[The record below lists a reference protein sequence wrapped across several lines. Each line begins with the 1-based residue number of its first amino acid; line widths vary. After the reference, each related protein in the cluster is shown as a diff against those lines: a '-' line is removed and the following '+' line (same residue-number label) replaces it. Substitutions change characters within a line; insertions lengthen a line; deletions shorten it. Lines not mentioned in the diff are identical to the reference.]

1 MMIVISWLYRDGA
14 RARIVMDEL
23 KAAGLPEADIGII
36 ASTSSMHA
44 ENAVV
49 EKSGEVIDRD
59 RNAGLG
65 AALGGAV
72 GLIAGLGVFVLP
84 GLGTVMAAGWL
95 VSALA
100 GAVAGGA
107 AGGVVGAMIE
117 AGISDIDAARLV
129 EGVRRGGTLLTIRV
143 MGKDRD
149 FYQDILTNA
158 FDRSGLAQPG
168 ALAKPA

>member
-1 MMIVISWLYRDGA
+1 MMIVMSRLYKDGA
-14 RARIVMDEL
+14 RVRVVVDEL
-23 KAAGLPEADIGII
+23 KAAGLPEGDIGII
-36 ASTSSMHA
+36 APSNSMRREHA
-44 ENAVV
+44 DVENA
-49 EKSGEVIDRD
+49 
-59 RNAGLG
+59 AGFG

-95 VSALA
+95 VGALA

-117 AGISDIDAARLV
+117 AGINGNDAANFV

-143 MGKDRD
+143 MGKDWE
-149 FYQDILTNA
+149 FYQDILSNA
-158 FDRSGLAQPG
+158 LDRSGLAIQPG
-168 ALAKPA
+168 AFIKPA